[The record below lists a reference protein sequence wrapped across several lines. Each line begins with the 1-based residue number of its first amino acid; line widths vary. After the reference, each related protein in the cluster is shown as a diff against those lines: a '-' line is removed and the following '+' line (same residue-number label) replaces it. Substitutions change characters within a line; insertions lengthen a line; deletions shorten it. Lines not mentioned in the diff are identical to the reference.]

1 MVKYHVTE
9 YNHELMS
16 RKSQLIQYEILE
28 KLVTFIHEYKQ
39 LEMR

>member
-16 RKSQLIQYEILE
+16 RKSQLIQDEILE
-28 KLVTFIHEYKQ
+28 KLVTLIQ
-39 LEMR
+39 GLIAVMSS